1 MVVAKQPSDPLM
13 ILAALD
19 ECQRQAQ
26 RCIDESSNAQNPRLR
41 ADWLALAE
49 QWVRTA
55 EQVASL
61 TAKRQRLARR

>member
-1 MVVAKQPSDPLM
+1 MVVGKQRPDALM
-13 ILAALD
+13 ARAALD

-26 RCIDESSNAQNPRLR
+26 RCIDESSNAQSPGLR

-55 EQVASL
+55 EKVASQME
-61 TAKRQRLARR
+61 KDQRQARP